1 MASNMRIF
9 SDLFSWRRTTTV
21 QKMLVIAVGLVF
33 VSSLSNFWSLF
44 VAYLLALPLTWK
56 LFHLI
61 MKRKN
66 PAPSD
71 KLLLALQTINRVKQ
85 SILSLGSP
93 QKEVKERSPS
103 YKDSKGTAPTYGV
116 DIGRAKDVST
126 LRGQTIE
133 GEVSIF
139 VKYVIRDFVQSWYE
153 DFSHDA
159 QTLRESQQILHMAAF
174 SLTKRGQKINPQRLT
189 SDLLELFTQHLS
201 TFQVARSFYLSQ
213 RRGSM
218 STSAKTCETLEE
230 AFEQKIKFH
239 PALKNDESEM
249 NFLRSLSKLLLTH
262 ILPTYIHT
270 CRSPL
275 VIMTEI
281 TACNVLKS
289 AIDMLTSTD
298 WLYES
303 MVILLSD
310 EDQTETNSDNK
321 RTDTDTTHSTEQT
334 QPGRE
339 KGTEGAIKL
348 EEIVLC
354 DDNINENNV
363 GNAQVKDQSI
373 LSEDECEKDRKVI
386 ISENIPRILLEEAGC
401 DMHEREKTGAENVDM
416 NKDEFKTCIEQK
428 SDCDKDDERGKEDVC
443 PPDDSPRLNETSIET
458 QTLPVRDVESSQES
472 NVVDTETVQNDA
484 LKLAP
489 TSSKNDNKK
498 KTSSFFS
505 LFNRRKESI
514 KSRNDST
521 ASNSTGSGDESHR
534 SRGDTFDD
542 GEVYHTVIQG
552 KEEAFSNIGV
562 ECSEEAVPVRGDAV
576 VQFYV
581 QEEDGEKR
589 INMLTLD
596 SDKEMAEDS
605 SLLFQDVSIPETEE
619 RQEYRSSSKYTL
631 YTIEFNA
638 LYFTDGPPV
647 MKSGAV
653 KRRFREFVNLQARL
667 DAKDNYK
674 KLLRDTKGPSRW
686 NTLPFKNMDK
696 DNVESRRVF
705 LEKFLKS
712 LIQIEAVCN
721 GPELREFLAYEGD
734 GHIAFVKKAREI
746 SVPRLDKMF
755 VKTASVV
762 FDKLKSIPDI
772 PQNVISAVTKRDRSV
787 ERQEDCKVME
797 DTDKQELE
805 YSWQDPDLDSGSNQW
820 LQALDEYVNNSEKST
835 DDDESNTMTTSMDTK
850 EKKALLE
857 EIHAKLPR
865 IQGDGSEAPD
875 ALVQEGKGQVIP
887 DLPLANAVLDLALQ
901 TIQGHEHWLTRER
914 VLLVTRIVIGK
925 ALDRWLSDQI
935 SYLTSPERW
944 VYYSQLL
951 RKAIWPEGKL
961 STEDKPVKQESE
973 KEATRKQAKQCLKD
987 FFPDFIEHL
996 AGSEDYD
1003 NAADQIMDILQYEKL
1018 NRHLLYMFL
1027 EILAEK
1033 LFPEISTSEL
1043 QDKLFS

>member
-1 MASNMRIF
+1 MASNMTVF

-21 QKMLVIAVGLVF
+21 QKILLIGVGIVI
-33 VSSLSNFWSLF
+33 VSLLTNIWSLF
-44 VAYLLALPLTWK
+44 VAYLLALPLSWK
-56 LFHLI
+56 LLHLV
-61 MKRKN
+61 MKWKT

-71 KLLLALQTINRVKQ
+71 KLLLAVQTINRVKQ
-85 SILSLGSP
+85 GILALGSP
-93 QKEVKERSPS
+93 QKEAKERSPS
-103 YKDSKGTAPTYGV
+103 YKESIGMSLSYGV

-159 QTLRESQQILHMAAF
+159 QTLKESQQILHAAAF
-174 SLTKRGQKINPQRLT
+174 SLTKRGQKIHPQRLT
-189 SDLLELFTQHLS
+189 RDLLELFTQHLS
-201 TFQVARSFYLSQ
+201 TFQVARSVFLSQ

-218 STSAKTCETLEE
+218 STSSTKCGTLEE

-262 ILPTYIHT
+262 ILPTSINT

-275 VIMTEI
+275 VVMTEI
-281 TACNVLKS
+281 MACNVLKS

-310 EDQTETNSDNK
+310 EDQLENRSDDKWKDTNTKHSIEQNQPTRQK
-321 RTDTDTTHSTEQT
+321 DTDVVKT
-334 QPGRE
+334 
-339 KGTEGAIKL
+339 
-348 EEIVLC
+348 EEIVL
-354 DDNINENNV
+354 DGETIKENHV
-363 GNAQVKDQSI
+363 GNAQVKDQGI
-373 LSEDECEKDRKVI
+373 VSEDECEKHRKRI
-386 ISENIPRILLEEAGC
+386 ISENIPQILLEEAGC
-401 DMHEREKTGAENVDM
+401 DKHDGGITGAENTDM
-416 NKDEFKTCIEQK
+416 DNDEFKTCIEEK
-428 SDCDKDDERGKEDVC
+428 SDCDKDDERETEDV
-443 PPDDSPRLNETSIET
+443 PPPNPTMLNETDDYAEPET
-458 QTLPVRDVESSQES
+458 PPAQSVESSQES
-472 NVVDTETVQNDA
+472 KKDVLDSVTVQDYA
-484 LKLAP
+484 LKP
-489 TSSKNDNKK
+489 SKNDNKK
-498 KTSSFFS
+498 ITST
-505 LFNRRKESI
+505 LFNLFKR
-514 KSRNDST
+514 KSRNDSS
-521 ASNSTGSGDESHR
+521 ASNSTCSSDEFHR

-542 GEVYHTVIQG
+542 GEIFHTIIQG
-552 KEEAFSNIGV
+552 KEEANSNFGV
-562 ECSEEAVPVRGDAV
+562 ECSEEAVPVKGDAV
-576 VQFYV
+576 VQFFL
-581 QEEDGEKR
+581 QDDNNDKSMD
-589 INMLTLD
+589 ILTLD
-596 SDKEMAEDS
+596 ADKDLVEDS

-638 LYFTDGPPV
+638 LYFSDGPPV
-647 MKSGAV
+647 MKSGGV

-674 KLLRDTKGPSRW
+674 KLLKETKGPSRW

-772 PQNVISAVTKRDRSV
+772 PQNVLSAVTKRDRSV
-787 ERQEDCKVME
+787 ERQEESKVVE
-797 DTDKQELE
+797 DSDRQELE
-805 YSWQDPDLDSGSNQW
+805 YSWQDPDSDSVSNQW
-820 LQALDEYVNNSEKST
+820 LQAVEDYISNCEKDTHDE
-835 DDDESNTMTTSMDTK
+835 ESITITTSWDVK

-865 IQGDGSEAPD
+865 LQGDGSEAPD
-875 ALVQEGKGQVIP
+875 TLVQEGKGQVIP

-901 TIQGHEHWLTRER
+901 TIQGREHWLTRER
-914 VLLVTRIVIGK
+914 VLSVSRIVIGK

-935 SYLTSPERW
+935 SFLTSPERW

-951 RKAIWPEGKL
+951 RKAIWPDGKL
-961 STEDKPVKQESE
+961 SAEDKPVKPQSE
-973 KEATRKQAKQCLKD
+973 KEATQKQAKQCLKD
-987 FFPDFIEHL
+987 FFPDFIEQL

-1003 NAADQIMDILQYEKL
+1003 IAADQIIDALQYEKL

-1027 EILAEK
+1027 GILTEK
-1033 LFPEISTSEL
+1033 LFPEISAPEL
-1043 QDKLFS
+1043 QDRLFS